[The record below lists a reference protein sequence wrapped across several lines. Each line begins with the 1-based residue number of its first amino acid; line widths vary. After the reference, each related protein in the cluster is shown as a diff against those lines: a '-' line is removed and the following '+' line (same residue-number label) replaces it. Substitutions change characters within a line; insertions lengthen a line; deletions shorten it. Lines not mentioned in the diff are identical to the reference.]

1 MQAVIGTIG
10 MVTATSVVNSI
21 TTLSSNI
28 FTLVGHIRLTKNIHH
43 NDIMKIINKTDIE
56 ATIKLLHTIITEIP
70 DYYNNSYSV
79 VIALKDVQDIIS
91 SIEEELK
98 DIHTKITYNSSIY
111 FMANW
116 RSYDCKDN
124 LDSIETKV
132 SILDRRRDNLF
143 KILEVFKNLDVN
155 INSKHDN
162 TEKKDIVEKIIENN
176 KKDDK
181 SDYVEINKN
190 KLK

>member
-21 TTLSSNI
+21 TTLSSNV
-28 FTLVGHIRLTKNIHH
+28 FTLVSHIRITKNIHQ
-43 NDIMKIINKTDIE
+43 NDIIKILNKTDIE
-56 ATIKLLHTIITEIP
+56 ATIKLLQTIISEIP
-70 DYYNNSYSV
+70 EYYNNSYSV

-98 DIHTKITYNSSIY
+98 DIHNKITYNSNIY

-124 LDSIETKV
+124 LDSIEIKV
-132 SILDRRRDNLF
+132 AVLDRRRDNLF
-143 KILEVFKNLDVN
+143 RILEVFKNLN
-155 INSKHDN
+155 ITHDDKEIN
-162 TEKKDIVEKIIENN
+162 KKDIVTKIVEDN
-176 KKDDK
+176 KKE
-181 SDYVEINKN
+181 SESEYVKINKQN
-190 KLK
+190 